1 MLQHVNKSSSS
12 DPPHPHKKFHY
23 TLYEY
28 KDEDGED
35 EYGVDACMYPIPKYH
50 LDLSTIILK
59 SDEEIKNI
67 PVHDVAWMPINIAC
81 IYIERGFDINKQAD
95 DGNTLLTLYCK
106 NNMRNH
112 LCHII
117 YYKPDVTLAT
127 NDGKSCFNYI
137 FKYWFNDHDTL
148 LMTRTLLSFDHD
160 GSVLKRKYNSGYG
173 EMTLP
178 EQIRWQRK
186 SSLSWSYRQEEY
198 LQFYD
203 SVLRLFDRHLFL
215 KSTLFTIMLEE
226 TDFEISNKRHRVY

>member
-12 DPPHPHKKFHY
+12 DPPHPHKKYYY
-23 TLYEY
+23 TLCEY

-35 EYGVDACMYPIPKYH
+35 EYGVDACMYPIPRYH
-50 LDLSTIILK
+50 LDLSIILDK
-59 SDEEIKNI
+59 TDEEIKNTS
-67 PVHDVAWMPINIAC
+67 VKDVMWMPINLAC
-81 IYIERGFDINKQAD
+81 IYIERGFDVNQRD
-95 DGNTLLTLYCK
+95 TDGNTLLILYCK
-106 NNMRNH
+106 YRMRNQI
-112 LCHII
+112 CHII
-117 YYKPDVTLAT
+117 YYKPDIIFMN

-148 LMTRTLLSFDHD
+148 LMIRTLLSFDHD

-178 EQIRWQRK
+178 EQIIWERNN
-186 SSLSWSYRQEEY
+186 SLEWSYRQEEY

-215 KSTLFTIMLEE
+215 KCTLFMIMWEE
-226 TDFEISNKRHRVY
+226 TDFEISNKKQRVY